1 MNTDPR
7 PDIEAESCAAA
18 LAAPAPRRSMWAE
31 LRDAVRGTGADYTK
45 IPMRRAVFL
54 LAVPMV
60 LELVLESTF
69 AVVDIFFVAKLGPSA
84 VATVGLTESLLF
96 LLYAIG
102 MGLAMS
108 VTAVVARRIGEGKR
122 EEAAIT
128 AVQAILIAILV
139 SVPFAVAG
147 IVYAQDL
154 LRLMGA
160 DAWTLEHGY
169 PYMQWMLGANV
180 VIMLLFVINAIF
192 RGAGDAAIAMRVLWL
207 ANGLNI
213 VLCPLLI
220 FGLGPFP
227 AMGIEGA
234 ALATV
239 IGRGTGVL
247 YQLWTLFRGGK
258 HIRVAASQ
266 LAVHGTIMW
275 NIVRTS
281 LGGVGQMIVA
291 MTSWIFLMRILA
303 NIGSEAVAGATIAI
317 RIMMFTLMPAWG
329 MSNAAATLVGQNLGA
344 GEPGR
349 AEASVWRI
357 GWYNMAFTVVISV
370 LFFFFHEQLMGIF
383 TDDPAVMAIGGEWL
397 RILSYSFFVYGWWMV
412 AVQAFNGAGDTV
424 TPTKINLVFFWLIQI
439 PLSYALAISLGW
451 QQTGVFWAVFVSE
464 TSVGLFTLWLFSRGK
479 WKTAQV

>member
-1 MNTDPR
+1 MSTEPTLETTDNAVA
-7 PDIEAESCAAA
+7 I
-18 LAAPAPRRSMWAE
+18 APARSLWSD

-84 VATVGLTESLLF
+84 VATVGLTESFLF
-96 LLYAIG
+96 LLYAVG
-102 MGLAMS
+102 MGLAMA
-108 VTAVVARRIGEGKR
+108 VTAVIARRIGEGKR

-128 AVQAILIAILV
+128 AVQAIFVAVLV
-139 SVPFAVAG
+139 SVPFAIAG
-147 IVYAQDL
+147 IVWAKDL
-154 LRLMGA
+154 LRLMGG
-160 DAWTLEHGY
+160 DAWALEHGY
-169 PYMQWMLGANV
+169 RYMQWMLGANV
-180 VIMLLFVINAIF
+180 VILLLFIINAIF

-220 FGLGPFP
+220 FGIGPFP
-227 AMGIEGA
+227 ELGIEGA
-234 ALATV
+234 AIATV

-247 YQLWTLFRGGK
+247 YQLWKLFRGGE
-258 HIRVAASQ
+258 HIRVLASQ
-266 LAVHGTIMW
+266 LAWHGSILW

-281 LGGVGQMIVA
+281 FGGVGQMIIG

-303 NIGSEAVAGATIAI
+303 SIGSEAVAGATIAI

-344 GEPGR
+344 NEPGR

-357 GWYNMAFTVVISV
+357 GWYNMVFTVAVSV
-370 LFFFFHEQLMGIF
+370 LFFLFPRELIAIF
-383 TDDPAVMAIGGEWL
+383 SSDPQVIAVGGEWL
-397 RILSYSFFVYGWWMV
+397 RILSYSYFVYGWWMV

-424 TPTKINLVFFWLIQI
+424 TPTKINFVFFWLIQI
-439 PLSYALAISLGW
+439 PLSWWLAIRLDW
-451 QQTGVFWAVFVSE
+451 QQSGVFWGVFVSE

-479 WKTAQV
+479 WKTVQV